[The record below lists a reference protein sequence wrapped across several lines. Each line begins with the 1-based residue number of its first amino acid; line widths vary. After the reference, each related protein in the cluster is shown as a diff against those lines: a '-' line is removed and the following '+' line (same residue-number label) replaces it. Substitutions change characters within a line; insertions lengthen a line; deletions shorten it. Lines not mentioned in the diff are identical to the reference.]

1 MRHVFISYCHEDAD
15 FVHVL
20 EDRLNQS
27 GISVWKDADLRAGD
41 AWHAEIEGA
50 IRSAAAVIVILS
62 ESAQASEY
70 VKFEWAFAAGAGVP
84 VVPLLLKIRPAALHP
99 RLRSLQALDFT
110 NYMLRP
116 WDALVQSLKAVADAE
131 RPFTVAVPRDAPPF
145 IQKAARELDS
155 QDRNER
161 LAAITMLAEIHDP
174 SVREVLAEAVRHPD
188 ADVRDLA
195 AKSLAEDKDLRAL
208 PGIMDAIRYKRWNH
222 INTST
227 LKELGEA
234 AVPILVKLLRDPA
247 QGAHVRRCIASALKD
262 LRNDEAV
269 EALGELL
276 HDPES
281 EVRIQAVESLAGH
294 PQALP
299 WLLESA
305 ARDPEIAYF
314 SMRSLKYYRGPEVV
328 ATLIDGLKSADTS
341 VRQAAAEGL
350 KEMPDANEIP
360 ALIEALRDDDNIVV
374 SYARVALAQVI
385 DHSWTPKLFEVLE
398 QARYKP
404 IVASLLDGLGGDAVF
419 HRMLE
424 LLKSGD
430 RELRETAASSLGHIG
445 NRAAVPDLLL
455 ALKDTGQE
463 VRKMAAFALGDLKDI
478 AAMPELIAVMRD
490 ELEEYEV
497 RNAAGLALSKIG
509 TREARMAYKEWERL
523 QAQS

>member
-27 GISVWKDADLRAGD
+27 GISIWKDVDLQAGD
-41 AWHAEIEGA
+41 DWHAEIEVA

-84 VVPLLLKIRPAALHP
+84 VVPLLLKVRPAALHP

-116 WDALVQSLKAVADAE
+116 WDALVQSLKAFADAE
-131 RPFTVAVPRDAPPF
+131 RPFTVEVPRDAPPF

-155 QDRNER
+155 QDPKER
-161 LAAITMLAEIHDP
+161 LAAITMLAEIHDL
-174 SVREVLAEAVRHPD
+174 SVREVLAGAVRHAD
-188 ADVRDLA
+188 AVVRDVA
-195 AKSLAEDKDLRAL
+195 AKALAESKDLRAL
-208 PGIMDAIRYKRWNH
+208 PALMDAIRYKRWDRV
-222 INTST
+222 NTST
-227 LKELGEA
+227 LTELGEA
-234 AVPILVKLLRDPA
+234 AVPILVRLLRDPA
-247 QGAHVRRCIASALKD
+247 QGTHVRRCIASALKD

-281 EVRIQAVESLAGH
+281 ELRRQAVESLAGH
-294 PQALP
+294 PQALS

-305 ARDPEIAYF
+305 ASDSKIAYF
-314 SMRSLKYYRGPEVV
+314 AMGSLKHYRGPEVV

-350 KEMPDANEIP
+350 KEMPDANAIP
-360 ALIEALRDDDNIVV
+360 ALVEALQDEDNVV
-374 SYARVALAQVI
+374 AMYARDALWQII
-385 DHSWTPKLFEVLE
+385 DHSWTSKLFEVLQ
-398 QARYKP
+398 QARYKDR
-404 IVASLLDGLGGDAVF
+404 VASLLDRLGGDAVF
-419 HRMLE
+419 QRMLE
-424 LLKSGD
+424 LLKS
-430 RELRETAASSLGHIG
+430 ENPKLRETAARSLGHLG
-445 NRAAVPDLLL
+445 NRTAVPELLL
-455 ALKDTGQE
+455 ALKDEGQE
-463 VRKMAAFALGDLKDI
+463 VRETAAFALGNLKDL
-478 AAMPELIAVMRD
+478 AAVPELIAVMRD
-490 ELEEYEV
+490 EVEEYEV
-497 RNAAGLALSKIG
+497 RNAAGEALSRIG

-523 QAQS
+523 RAQS